1 MNSPKFTKYSSKI
14 ENYDEHKWTAVHGLR
29 HSIVR
34 FAPALQ
40 LPLLSLQY
48 TRYYVQDGI
57 ISKTSPIDFWTK
69 AQQPINLSPIFAR
82 RWHHISI
89 CFKPFH
95 VNQQARCLSLLK
107 VPVRW
112 FLAHRSI
119 VWWLSLICHDCFV
132 SLWFAVRLCVI
143 QLYAHAL
150 CQQNIAGPLVLN
162 IMTSNRFHNI
172 CPAWDGVWQSS
183 NVFNEG
189 QAFPL
194 SWFSH
199 HLVELI

>member
-1 MNSPKFTKYSSKI
+1 MNSPKFSKYSSKI

-40 LPLLSLQY
+40 LPSLSLQY
-48 TRYYVQDGI
+48 TPYYVQDGI
-57 ISKTSPIDFWTK
+57 ISKHLQLIFGRKRNNRSTCHLFSQDADITSRSVSNRSTSTSKLGVW
-69 AQQPINLSPIFAR
+69 
-82 RWHHISI
+82 
-89 CFKPFH
+89 
-95 VNQQARCLSLLK
+95 SLLK

-119 VWWLSLICHDCFV
+119 VWWSSLICHDCFV

-189 QAFPL
+189 HAFPL

>member
-1 MNSPKFTKYSSKI
+1 MSINERPYMSFAIRSSASRQPYSYPYYHCSTLDITFKM
-14 ENYDEHKWTAVHGLR
+14 ESSVKH
-29 HSIVR
+29 
-34 FAPALQ
+34 LQ
-40 LPLLSLQY
+40 LIFGRKRNNRSTCHLFS
-48 TRYYVQDGI
+48 QDADI
-57 ISKTSPIDFWTK
+57 TSRSVSNRSTSTSKLGVW
-69 AQQPINLSPIFAR
+69 
-82 RWHHISI
+82 
-89 CFKPFH
+89 
-95 VNQQARCLSLLK
+95 SLLK

-194 SWFSH
+194 SWFSY